1 MDTKKLVCFKMTKKE
16 LKQMI
21 KESIEEIVSGQMVG
35 IHELVTFY
43 KEADQETISKVDGLL
58 KSGQTEQAWDIVTN
72 FLESIGKLYR

>member
-1 MDTKKLVCFKMTKKE
+1 MTKKE

>member
-1 MDTKKLVCFKMTKKE
+1 MTEKE